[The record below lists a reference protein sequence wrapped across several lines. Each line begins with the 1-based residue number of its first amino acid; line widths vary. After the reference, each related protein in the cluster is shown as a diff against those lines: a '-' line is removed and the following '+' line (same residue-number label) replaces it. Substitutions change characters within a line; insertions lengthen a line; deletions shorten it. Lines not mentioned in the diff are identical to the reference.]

1 MTTSRFRRG
10 QLTWSQ
16 CSRNVSEYLWDKKKC
31 LRDRTTLVNATHFA
45 KNHSQ
50 YNNLPGRE
58 WNAKAQCE
66 IHFRDKDAN
75 VVSLVDICLTLQC
88 KTPNNEH
95 NFTGPA
101 LEGSF
106 IFIFFANLSN
116 STSQLNLNFF

>member
-1 MTTSRFRRG
+1 MAPRRLRRG
-10 QLTWSQ
+10 QLTWSEY
-16 CSRNVSEYLWDKKKC
+16 SRNASQHLWDEKEC
-31 LRDRTTLVNATHFA
+31 LRDRTTPVNATHFE

-50 YNNLPGRE
+50 YNHLPGRI

-66 IHFRDKDAN
+66 IYYHDKNAN
-75 VVSLVDICLTLQC
+75 VVSLADICQTLQC
-88 KTPNNEH
+88 ETSTQN